1 MVVLTDVLN
10 TVAYQDNRSLN
21 KTKIHLPSSRNKMDV
36 SSLLKDYP
44 VKEIRTPHANDVLS
58 GRGGGTNN
66 HPGNEKFRELVH
78 SKKVLY
84 VNSSKREKA
93 LVSCAIVDF
102 IRNQSPPGRFLQRD
116 EKSGLWYD
124 IGDQKAREK
133 TSQALREGAPDIRR
147 EISMGAA
154 ANALSIAASV
164 AAGVHEHQPG
174 PGSNTGTRPNSGKFK
189 NGAGR
194 TQGIS
199 SGRNIERTTSDEFQL
214 HRNQLPS
221 LSSLVANSSSRV
233 PSATILGS
241 QDNSIDE
248 SVARA
253 MYLSSNDVRRT
264 TSGHSVERQE
274 TNFPLSYGVMEMLQR
289 KAAAISSFGTEGGGM
304 LHPRHPFAASIA
316 TSDPRRRV
324 SDSTIRSQQ
333 PIFNYSFGNGPTP
346 SDVSTHET
354 KMEFFV
360 KRSIY

>member
-10 TVAYQDNRSLN
+10 TVAYQDNRSIH
-21 KTKIHLPSSRNKMDV
+21 KSKIQYHPRHNKMDV
-36 SSLLKDYP
+36 STLLKDYP
-44 VKEIRTPHANDVLS
+44 IKDIRTPHANDVLS

-174 PGSNTGTRPNSGKFK
+174 SGATGGARPNSGKFK
-189 NGAGR
+189 GGAGR
-194 TQGIS
+194 TQGIPTARS
-199 SGRNIERTTSDEFQL
+199 VDSAVSDEFQL
-214 HRNQLPS
+214 HRSQLPS

-233 PSATILGS
+233 PSATLLGA
-241 QDNSIDE
+241 QDNGIDE
-248 SVARA
+248 NVARA
-253 MYLSSNDVRRT
+253 MYLSRNEVRRT
-264 TSGHSVERQE
+264 TSGHAVDRRQE
-274 TNFPLSYGVMEMLQR
+274 ASLPFTSYDVMEMLQR
-289 KAAAISSFGTEGGGM
+289 KAAAISSFGGDGGAM
-304 LHPRHPFAASIA
+304 LQLRHPFPASI
-316 TSDPRRRV
+316 TPPDPRRRV
-324 SDSTIRSQQ
+324 SDPSIRSQQ
-333 PIFNYSFGNGPTP
+333 QLFNTYSFNNTP
-346 SDVSTHET
+346 ATSDVSKYENP
-354 KMEFFV
+354 
-360 KRSIY
+360 